1 MPKIFFLFGYLMP
14 AFVVVLIL
22 ISALFHASWNA
33 LLHRSEDPSMSIVVS
48 YLSFGV
54 FLSPALIID
63 PPTEVIGWA
72 LLSGLFH
79 AVYITMLS
87 FGYQIGSLGIVYPI
101 SRGVAPLL
109 VALGG
114 WVILN
119 EAPSMSTTLGLFL
132 LTSGLMLIA
141 VLAKNI
147 KETRAVMIAF
157 VTGVS
162 TVGYS
167 LIDAHAVDFTGALGY
182 LSLLVLIGSSVVLMA
197 RRPRFFELRKNAVNG
212 IIVGV
217 LQGAAYALILLAFQR
232 AQAGQ
237 VAGLRQVSVIFGTLI
252 AREALGRRGLSG
264 SFLVALG
271 AALVIW

>member
-1 MPKIFFLFGYLMP
+1 MPKTFFLFGYLMP

-119 EAPSMSTTLGLFL
+119 ETPSMSTTLGLFL

-197 RRPRFFELRKNAVNG
+197 RRPPFSELRKNAVNG
-212 IIVGV
+212 VIVGV

-252 AREALGRRGLSG
+252 AREALGRRALSG

>member
-1 MPKIFFLFGYLMP
+1 MPV
-14 AFVVVLIL
+14 FVVILIL

-48 YLSFGV
+48 YLSFGI
-54 FLSPALIID
+54 FLSPALLID

-79 AVYITMLS
+79 AAYISMLS
-87 FGYQIGSLGIVYPI
+87 FGYQIGSLGVVYPI

-109 VALGG
+109 VGVGG
-114 WVILN
+114 WVMLD
-119 EAPSMSTTLGLFL
+119 ETPSSTTTVGLFI
-132 LTSGLMLIA
+132 LTSGLMLVA

-147 KETRAVMIAF
+147 QETRAVMVAF

-182 LSLLVLIGSSVVLMA
+182 LSLLVLLGSSIVLLA
-197 RRPRFFELRKNAVNG
+197 RRPSLFQIRKNALNG
-212 IIVGV
+212 IIIGV
-217 LQGAAYALILLAFQR
+217 LQGAAYALILFAFQR

-252 AREALGRRGLSG
+252 AREALGRRAISG
-264 SFLVALG
+264 SILVALG

>member
-1 MPKIFFLFGYLMP
+1 MP

-48 YLSFGV
+48 YFSFGV

-119 EAPSMSTTLGLFL
+119 ETPSMSTTLGLFL

>member
-1 MPKIFFLFGYLMP
+1 M
-14 AFVVVLIL
+14 
-22 ISALFHASWNA
+22 
-33 LLHRSEDPSMSIVVS
+33 HRSEDPSMSIVVS
-48 YLSFGV
+48 YFSFGV

-119 EAPSMSTTLGLFL
+119 ETPSMSTTLGLFL

-167 LIDAHAVDFTGALGY
+167 LIDAHAVDSTGALGY
-182 LSLLVLIGSSVVLMA
+182 LSLLVLIGSSVVLLT
-197 RRPRFFELRKNAVNG
+197 RRPPFFELRKNAVNG

-252 AREALGRRGLSG
+252 AREALGRRALSG

>member
-1 MPKIFFLFGYLMP
+1 MPKTFFLFGYLMP

-114 WVILN
+114 WVVLN
-119 EAPSMSTTLGLFL
+119 ETPSMSTTLGLFL

-197 RRPRFFELRKNAVNG
+197 RRPPFFELRKNAVNG

-252 AREALGRRGLSG
+252 AREALGRRALSG